1 MAQALS
7 WVVSD
12 DDEENENGH
21 MEELSHNNRGLDKVY
36 ASSPLKVRVDD
47 NSNPSSLLYGASLS
61 SAENSRSMP
70 PQYAIPPIPPPPAP
84 PAIFNGGFQPPQVHH
99 HTPQFYARVAPQ
111 LLPYPPQGFYSSPRD
126 INKQQL
132 PASGIPK
139 HSIQAYSPMSDTGEN
154 ELQASTRY
162 VSKWSPSL
170 FNSYSSNQKPLRDI
184 NKLSTQSDFGHD
196 EERSVQRLEQQ
207 NSSVPSPKAG
217 LSSIEAHY
225 QAEIERLKSQ
235 IESMS
240 SSTDKEIRTKP
251 GVSEVD
257 TIGKDKSDAL
267 LAQVCELEAEI
278 WQLREAQASKDKL
291 HDQETR
297 DLEAALVKSKEKF
310 NDFKAEASEDA
321 DSQIYKYKETIE
333 KLEHTFRDKEESL
346 KLSLREKEVAL
357 QKALASEVRIL
368 IEFNSLPNF
377 YLFSVHADTR
387 FFYISKGDIS

>member
-21 MEELSHNNRGLDKVY
+21 MEELSHNKGGLDKVY

-61 SAENSRSMP
+61 SPENSRSMP
-70 PQYAIPPIPPPPAP
+70 PQYAIPPIPPPQHPRQYSMEAFSP
-84 PAIFNGGFQPPQVHH
+84 PSASYATVLCPCSAATTTPTHHKGFIHPH
-99 HTPQFYARVAPQ
+99 A
-111 LLPYPPQGFYSSPRD
+111 D

-139 HSIQAYSPMSDTGEN
+139 HSIHAYSPMSDTGEN

-207 NSSVPSPKAG
+207 NSRVPTPKAG
-217 LSSIEAHY
+217 LSTIEAHY
-225 QAEIERLKSQ
+225 QAEIARLKSQ

-257 TIGKDKSDAL
+257 TIGKDKSVAL

-278 WQLREAQASKDKL
+278 WQLREAQDSKDKL

-310 NDFKAEASEDA
+310 ND
-321 DSQIYKYKETIE
+321 
-333 KLEHTFRDKEESL
+333 L
-346 KLSLREKEVAL
+346 KLKRRRMPIAK
-357 QKALASEVRIL
+357 
-368 IEFNSLPNF
+368 
-377 YLFSVHADTR
+377 
-387 FFYISKGDIS
+387 YISTKRLLRS